1 MKIEMSEDTEESV
14 EEMERLMMMIRK
26 EMNKGKEREG
36 MNVEKWVK
44 MAIREVKGIK
54 AEMSMLPKESKV
66 GMMMGGNVDAYEKE
80 LESVMMRLS
89 DGDNSDNCGSNSSN
103 NKQRSSNTC
112 NTQNDVC
119 MLLKQPHIPKPHH
132 TTIPITNTSAIN
144 TKRIILLLSLLL
156 LFLITYILYTYI
168 FINTIK

>member
-1 MKIEMSEDTEESV
+1 MSEDTEESV

-103 NKQRSSNTC
+103 NKQCS

-144 TKRIILLLSLLL
+144 TKHIILLLSLLL

>member
-1 MKIEMSEDTEESV
+1 MKIEMSEYTEESV
-14 EEMERLMMMIRK
+14 EELERLMMMIRK
-26 EMNKGKEREG
+26 EMDKGKEREG

-44 MAIREVKGIK
+44 MAMREVKGIK
-54 AEMSMLPKESKV
+54 AEMLMLPKE

-80 LESVMMRLS
+80 LESIMMRLS

-112 NTQNDVC
+112 STQNDVC

-132 TTIPITNTSAIN
+132 TTIPITNTNAIN

-156 LFLITYILYTYI
+156 LFLITYIIYI
-168 FINTIK
+168 YIYKYN

>member
-1 MKIEMSEDTEESV
+1 MSEDTEESV

-119 MLLKQPHIPKPHH
+119 MLLKQPHFPKPNH

>member
-14 EEMERLMMMIRK
+14 EELERLMMMIRK
-26 EMNKGKEREG
+26 EMDKGKEREG

-54 AEMSMLPKESKV
+54 AEMSMLPKESKM
-66 GMMMGGNVDAYEKE
+66 GMTIGDRVDAYEKE
-80 LESVMMRLS
+80 LESIIMRLS

-119 MLLKQPHIPKPHH
+119 MLLKQPHIHKPHH
-132 TTIPITNTSAIN
+132 TTTITSAIN
-144 TKRIILLLSLLL
+144 TKPIILLLSLLL